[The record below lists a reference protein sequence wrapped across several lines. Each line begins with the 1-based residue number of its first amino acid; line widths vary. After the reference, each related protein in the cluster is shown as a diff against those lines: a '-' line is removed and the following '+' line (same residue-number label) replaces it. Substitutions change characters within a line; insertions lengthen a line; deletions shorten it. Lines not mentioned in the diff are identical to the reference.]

1 MLRDLYNLPKLRIAD
16 NKKLTFVI
24 SYGSGTFYIN
34 KQTLRF
40 IPFLKL
46 FNVS

>member
-1 MLRDLYNLPKLRIAD
+1 MLRDLYNLPKLRIYD
-16 NKKLTFVI
+16 NKSKLFI
-24 SYGSGTFYIN
+24 IIYGSGTFYIN

-40 IPFLKL
+40 NPFSKL